1 MNLDIKQAALDY
13 HRFPVPGKISVET
26 TKSMLSQHDLSLA
39 YTPGVAAVCNAIA
52 DNIETVTDYTARGNL
67 VAVITNGTAVLGL
80 GHIGPY
86 AAKPVME
93 GKAALFKAFAGID
106 VFDLELDETNPDKF
120 VAAVAALAPS
130 FGGINL
136 EDIKAPE
143 CFEIERKLIERLDIP
158 VFHDDQHGTAICVAA
173 AVRNGL
179 RLAGKRLDAARLVCS
194 GAGAAALACL
204 DLLGSMGLD
213 KDRVTVCDRHGV
225 LYTGRELGEDPYKS
239 RYARNTETRTLQEA
253 MAGADIFLGVSAAG
267 VLDVDSVRRMAP
279 RPLIL
284 ALANPEPEI
293 LPDVAHAV
301 RDDILMATGR
311 SDYPNQVNNV
321 LCFPFLFRGA
331 LDVGATTI
339 NQAMKIACVEALADL
354 ALEETT
360 DSVSTAYSGKTF
372 RFGPDYLL
380 PKPFDRRLISRIAV
394 AVARAAMESSV
405 AKRPIEDLALYRHR
419 LEAYSFRTS
428 TIMRPIFDQARQHP
442 RRIMFADGESSRVL
456 QAVQVIVDE
465 NLCLPVLAGR
475 RDRIKQKLSELG
487 LRLDPDQDIEIV
499 DFDTNTQLEKDIH
512 SCLDRRAGAGMS
524 AQEVRLRLRSDG
536 TVLSA
541 VRLRRRMVDA
551 VLCGVSGEFSTH
563 LAQVRNLVGCSVDA
577 RDLSTVNLVITR
589 HGPLFIT
596 DTRITAMPTAEHLAE
611 TVMLAARVV
620 ERFGIQPRVA
630 LLSHPDSGSRSDAGS
645 KRARKTVKILQKRA
659 PGLEV
664 AGHMSV
670 ELALTAGTNQ
680 ETAPVSGLSASA
692 NLLVMP
698 NLDAASIALGIMKG
712 VGNAVDVGPILIGT
726 RYPVHILSNTVS
738 VRGIVNMT
746 AMAAAE
752 A

>member
-1 MNLDIKQAALDY
+1 MNPDIKQAALDY

-106 VFDLELDETNPDKF
+106 VFDLELDETDPDKF

-143 CFEIERKLIERLDIP
+143 CFEIERKLTERLDIP

-179 RLAGKRLDAARLVCS
+179 RLAGKRLDTARLVCS

-239 RYARNTETRTLQEA
+239 RYARNTESRTLQDA

-339 NQAMKIACVEALADL
+339 NQVMKIACVEALADL
-354 ALEETT
+354 ALEETP

-394 AVARAAMESSV
+394 AVARAAMESGV
-405 AKRPIEDLALYRHR
+405 AKRPIEDLAGYRHR

-487 LRLDPDQDIEIV
+487 LRLDPEQDIEIV

-512 SCLDRRAGAGMS
+512 SCLDRQTGAGMS
-524 AQEVRLRLRSDG
+524 AEEVRQRLRSDG

-551 VLCGVSGEFSTH
+551 VLCGVSGEFNTH
-563 LAQVRNLVGCSVDA
+563 LAQVRNLIGCSVDA

-589 HGPLFIT
+589 HGPLF
-596 DTRITAMPTAEHLAE
+596 
-611 TVMLAARVV
+611 
-620 ERFGIQPRVA
+620 
-630 LLSHPDSGSRSDAGS
+630 
-645 KRARKTVKILQKRA
+645 
-659 PGLEV
+659 
-664 AGHMSV
+664 
-670 ELALTAGTNQ
+670 
-680 ETAPVSGLSASA
+680 
-692 NLLVMP
+692 
-698 NLDAASIALGIMKG
+698 
-712 VGNAVDVGPILIGT
+712 
-726 RYPVHILSNTVS
+726 
-738 VRGIVNMT
+738 
-746 AMAAAE
+746 
-752 A
+752 

>member
-1 MNLDIKQAALDY
+1 MNPDIKQAALDY
-13 HRFPVPGKISVET
+13 HRFPVPGKISVEI

-80 GHIGPY
+80 GPIGPY

-106 VFDLELDETNPDKF
+106 VFDLELDETDPDKF

-143 CFEIERKLIERLDIP
+143 CFEIERKLVERLDIP

-179 RLAGKRLDAARLVCS
+179 RLAGKRLDTARLVCS

-239 RYARNTETRTLQEA
+239 RYARNTESRTLQEA
-253 MAGADIFLGVSAAG
+253 MAGADIFLGVSVAG
-267 VLDVDSVRRMAP
+267 VLDADSVKRMAP

-293 LPDVAHAV
+293 FPDLAHAV

-354 ALEETT
+354 ALEETP

-394 AVARAAMESSV
+394 AVARAAMESGV
-405 AKRPIEDLALYRHR
+405 AKRPIKDLAVYRHR

-465 NLCLPVLAGR
+465 NLCLPVLAGH

-512 SCLDRRAGAGMS
+512 CCLDRQSGAGMS
-524 AQEVRLRLRSDG
+524 AQEVRQRLRSDG

-551 VLCGVSGEFSTH
+551 VLCGVSGEFNTH
-563 LAQVRNLVGCSVDA
+563 LAQVRNLIGCSVDA

-620 ERFGIQPRVA
+620 ERFGMQPRVA
-630 LLSHPDSGSRSDAGS
+630 LLSHPDSGGRGDADS
-645 KRARKTVKILQKRA
+645 KRARKAVKILQKRA

-664 AGHMSV
+664 AGQMSV
-670 ELALTAGTNQ
+670 ELALTARTNP

-698 NLDAASIALGIMKG
+698 NLDAASIALGILKG
-712 VGNAVDVGPILIGT
+712 VGNAVDVGPILIGS